1 MGAGVGVAVKLRIDD
16 LTAEVKEIDFV
27 ESEAA
32 VNRLLEQGPIR
43 EYQVDRPFSVKL
55 SYYRS
60 GMELFFAGNLRAE
73 VTATC
78 ARCAED
84 FSVASNRDFRFVL
97 APKSVGNLNGKDLHL
112 EDLEFSLYEGDEVDV
127 SPLIREQLLLA
138 LPTKPLC
145 QDDCRG
151 LCPQC
156 GVNLNLKSCTCAA
169 ENLDPRF
176 EALRA
181 IKLTRH

>member
-1 MGAGVGVAVKLRIDD
+1 M
-16 LTAEVKEIDFV
+16 TAEVKDIDFI
-27 ESEAA
+27 ESETE

-43 EYQVDRPFSVKL
+43 EYHVDGPFPVQL

-60 GMELFFAGNLRAE
+60 GMELCFSGSFNAA

-84 FSVASNRDFRFVL
+84 FSVTSGRDFRFVL
-97 APKSVGNLNGKDLHL
+97 APQSVGNITGGDLSA
-112 EDLEFSLYEGDEVDV
+112 EDLEFSLYQGEEVDV

-138 LPTKPLC
+138 LPTRPLC
-145 QDDCRG
+145 EEGCRG

-156 GVNLNLKSCTCAA
+156 GVNLNLKSCVCST
-169 ENLDPRF
+169 EKFDPRF
-176 EALRA
+176 EALRSLK
-181 IKLTRH
+181 IPRQ

>member
-1 MGAGVGVAVKLRIDD
+1 VKLRIDD
-16 LTAEVKEIDFV
+16 ITAEVKEIDFV
-27 ESEAA
+27 ESDTD

-43 EYQVDRPFSVKL
+43 EYRVSRPFSVKL

-60 GMELFFAGNLRAE
+60 GMELFFSGTLRAE

-84 FSVASNRDFRFVL
+84 FSVASERDFRFVL
-97 APKSVGNLNGKDLHL
+97 APRSVGDLNGKHINA
-112 EDLEFSLYEGDEVDV
+112 EDLEFSLYEGDAVEV
-127 SPLIREQLLLA
+127 SPLLREQLLLA
-138 LPTKPLC
+138 LPTRPLC
-145 QDDCRG
+145 QEGCRG

-156 GVNLNLKSCTCAA
+156 GVNLNLKTCACSA
-169 ENLDPRF
+169 EKLDPRF

-181 IKLTRH
+181 LKLTRH